1 MVHAAR
7 TTLIQKHYSNH
18 VPEGMEQLIGAKLE
32 HLFTDI
38 KIQEDIAVSV
48 FIFDRN
54 IEYGTEVG
62 LSSVNKTFAFRFSLD
77 FSSINMTPPRT

>member
-1 MVHAAR
+1 AR
-7 TTLIQKHYSNH
+7 TTLFPKHYSNH

-32 HLFTDI
+32 HFFTDI

-54 IEYGTEVG
+54 IEYGTESASG
-62 LSSVNKTFAFRFSLD
+62 A
-77 FSSINMTPPRT
+77 